1 MQHMDGMLVGGGIAA
16 ALLFAYLF
24 HLCGDPVEKVEA
36 RPEAPRG
43 SAPGPFAELR
53 RRARAWRELRASR
66 RRAAALA
73 RIKLSSPD
81 SFGGIQPEKPWP
93 RR

>member
-24 HLCGDPVEKVEA
+24 HLCGDPVEKVAA

-43 SAPGPFAELR
+43 SAPGWLADLR
-53 RRARAWRELRASR
+53 RRARGWRELRASR
-66 RRAAALA
+66 RRAAVIA
-73 RIKLSSPD
+73 RIQLE
-81 SFGGIQPEKPWP
+81 QRRPE
-93 RR
+93 